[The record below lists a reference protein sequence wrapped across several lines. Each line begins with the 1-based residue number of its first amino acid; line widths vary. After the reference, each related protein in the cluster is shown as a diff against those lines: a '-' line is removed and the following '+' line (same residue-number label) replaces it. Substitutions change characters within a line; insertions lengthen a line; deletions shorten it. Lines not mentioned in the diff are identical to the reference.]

1 MQTPGSLASFHA
13 LIESSLADTDLAIAT
28 IAGHED
34 EPAMIAYADYG
45 VPWHWS
51 ACQDDHGL
59 RDIRSYKQSV
69 GNGNCAAWMDNTT
82 LVTAAT
88 LMSDMGPDA
97 MTPLTVWDLVTVT
110 RAVVCF
116 EHIYHHSHPKVDD
129 AQINAILGE
138 NVLIP
143 IPVPL
148 RQVEPNQVLPDPWDG
163 AHRWMCEVW
172 SDAYQWMAGLNRA
185 VGSTT
190 LDGQQLAAVTES
202 WQVALHRDDLTPD
215 MLVNFKALN
224 VRWTSP
230 SNRLLA
236 ETANATDVEDTTV
249 YIDPS
254 DSLRRLFQSRR
265 ELGIHDQ
272 SCERLS
278 DLLSDLNLRS
288 YINQRIAD
296 FFQLPYVCS
305 AARIPFRR
313 YLYNRAVEVRATLT
327 TVGVIENRYGELGDN
342 VRLRLPVFLAL
353 ALLGCSKPGHIWARL
368 AELRRDANKFRSCR
382 SVLDEALARQDLK
395 EAARVSKALHLAV
408 EDVLAVAGRAT
419 AAVGIAVV
427 DHIAH
432 GDLSTIKT
440 GVAAL
445 AAAGGEVFRSSFKD
459 RLVWRLRRPDLLW
472 LNNVTDQANAL
483 TEALPDFSR
492 IWQIPENRQSMFA
505 ERFAGMAR
513 LQG

>member
-1 MQTPGSLASFHA
+1 
-13 LIESSLADTDLAIAT
+13 
-28 IAGHED
+28 
-34 EPAMIAYADYG
+34 
-45 VPWHWS
+45 
-51 ACQDDHGL
+51 
-59 RDIRSYKQSV
+59 
-69 GNGNCAAWMDNTT
+69 
-82 LVTAAT
+82 
-88 LMSDMGPDA
+88 
-97 MTPLTVWDLVTVT
+97 
-110 RAVVCF
+110 
-116 EHIYHHSHPKVDD
+116 
-129 AQINAILGE
+129 
-138 NVLIP
+138 
-143 IPVPL
+143 
-148 RQVEPNQVLPDPWDG
+148 
-163 AHRWMCEVW
+163 MCEVW
-172 SDAYQWMAGLNRA
+172 SDVYKWMADLNRA

-202 WQVALHRDDLTPD
+202 WRVALHRNDLTPE
-215 MLVNFKALN
+215 MLVNYKALN

-236 ETANATDVEDTTV
+236 ETANATDVEGTTV
-249 YIDPS
+249 YIDPN
-254 DSLRRLFQSRR
+254 DRFFQLFRSKR
-265 ELGIHDQ
+265 ELGIHDE
-272 SCERLS
+272 SYERLS

-296 FFQLPYVCS
+296 FFQLAYVCS

-313 YLYNRAVEVRATLT
+313 HLYNRAVEVRATLS
-327 TVGVIENRYGELGDN
+327 TVGVIENRYGELADN

-353 ALLGCSKPGHIWARL
+353 ALLDCSKPGHLWARL
-368 AELRRDANKFRSCR
+368 AQLRRDASKFRSCR
-382 SVLDEALARQDLK
+382 FALEEALARQDLK
-395 EAARVSKALHLAV
+395 EATSVSKALHLAV

-427 DHIAH
+427 DNVAH

-445 AAAGGEVFRSSFKD
+445 AAAAGEVFRSSFKD

-483 TEALPDFSR
+483 TEALPVFSR
-492 IWQIPENRQSMFA
+492 IWQIPENRQSVFA